1 MPYIA
6 RNTLAIISLVFG
18 LFIGQVYVLNGLYNT
33 CVTYLVLW
41 LIEKY
46 AEIFFRVS
54 YNLVV
59 FAFTI
64 FGLMYWIALTLN
76 KHPEFVV
83 SMF

>member
-6 RNTLAIISLVFG
+6 RNTLAIISLVLG
-18 LFIGQVYVLNGLYNT
+18 LFIGQVYVLDGLYNT
-33 CVTYLVLW
+33 CVTYSVLW

-59 FAFTI
+59 SAFTI

>member
-6 RNTLAIISLVFG
+6 RNTLAIISLVLG

-33 CVTYLVLW
+33 CLTYSVLW

-46 AEIFFRVS
+46 AEMFSRVS
-54 YNLVV
+54 NNLVV